1 MVLGKNRLSVDVCSQ
16 HLDLTNDETLFYFK
30 TLLQVRISKEEEFFP
45 PSSTDSGMAP
55 TRCINASGSSEYLCA
70 LT

>member
-30 TLLQVRISKEEEFFP
+30 ILLQVRISKEEEFP
-45 PSSTDSGMAP
+45 PPLQQVQEWHQQDV
-55 TRCINASGSSEYLCA
+55 
-70 LT
+70 LTLLGHLNISVL

>member
-1 MVLGKNRLSVDVCSQ
+1 MVLGKNRFSVDVCSQ

-30 TLLQVRISKEEEFFP
+30 TLLQVWISKEEEFFP
-45 PSSTDSGMAP
+45 SSTDSGMAL

>member
-45 PSSTDSGMAP
+45 SSTGSGMAP
-55 TRCINASGSSEYLCA
+55 TRCINASVSSEYFCVLM
-70 LT
+70 